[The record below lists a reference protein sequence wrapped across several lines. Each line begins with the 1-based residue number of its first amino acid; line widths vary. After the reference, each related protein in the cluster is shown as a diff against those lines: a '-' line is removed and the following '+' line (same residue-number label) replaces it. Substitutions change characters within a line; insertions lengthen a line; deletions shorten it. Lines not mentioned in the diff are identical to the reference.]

1 MPRLFGTDGIRGHY
15 GTDFDAPFVRRL
27 GRAAAEVLGRGHPSP
42 RILIGRDTRAS
53 GPEIERALAKGIAA
67 ANGVPVLAGVIPT
80 AAIAHLVHSGGY
92 EAGAVISASHNPAQ
106 DNGIKFFGDNGMK
119 LADAIEDEIEAS
131 MGRNGDDA
139 NGDEA
144 GWERL
149 PDAAERYIT
158 FLLDG
163 ATSLAGM
170 KIVVD
175 AANGAAS
182 AIAAE
187 AYRRA
192 GAIVISLYDEPDGA
206 NINDGCGAVH
216 PEALQSAVL
225 ERGGQ
230 AGIAHDGDAD
240 RLVAVDERG
249 ALVDGDQILAICA
262 LDARRRGALP
272 GDAIVTTV
280 MANLGFRRAMA
291 AEGISVS
298 ETPVGDRYVLERML
312 AEGIAMGGEQSGHLI
327 FLDRH
332 TTGCGILSAMRLLGI
347 MAATAMPLSRLAA
360 SAPRLPQVLLNVRVA
375 TRGGLS
381 DAAAVWDE
389 VRRVTEEMG
398 EDGRVLVRESG
409 TEPVVRVMVE
419 SSRQDRA
426 AAAAER
432 IAKAVTDALG

>member
-375 TRGGLS
+375 TRGELG
-381 DAAAVWDE
+381 DAVAVWDE

-419 SSRQDRA
+419 SSQEERA
-426 AAAAER
+426 TASAER
-432 IAKAVTDALG
+432 IAKAVIDALG